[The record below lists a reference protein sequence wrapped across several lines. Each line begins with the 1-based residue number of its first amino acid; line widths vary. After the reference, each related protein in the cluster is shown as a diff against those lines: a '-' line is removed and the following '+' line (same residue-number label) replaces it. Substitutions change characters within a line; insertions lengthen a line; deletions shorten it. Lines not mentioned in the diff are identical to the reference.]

1 MPSATREEKEMSVYS
16 ALSTIAA
23 EWRSARE
30 EARTRRIVG
39 SLPIEIQKDIGWRDS
54 PPSRQA
60 VRSSDWSSHQ

>member
-54 PPSRQA
+54 PPTRQTA
-60 VRSSDWSSHQ
+60 RSSDWSGHQ

>member
-1 MPSATREEKEMSVYS
+1 MSVYS
-16 ALSTIAA
+16 TLSTIAA

-54 PPSRQA
+54 PSTRQA
-60 VRSSDWSSHQ
+60 VRSSDWSGRQ